1 MILEIVHI
9 DKVGLRLKDDSKT
22 TKKNE
27 ACYLLTTYIA
37 LLLANKKSDLKVSQL
52 FLNNKR

>member
-37 LLLANKKSDLKVSQL
+37 LLLANKKSDLKGISA
-52 FLNNKR
+52 FS